1 MWFIADKPELFS
13 SGLRPGLLAD
23 LPSLPQDCVQL
34 NQYKLKDEI
43 GKVNIL
49 RLWGWSGNLEWEC
62 AGFALAFN
70 LTSVVR
76 SALHHGISFG
86 SSA

>member
-1 MWFIADKPELFS
+1 M
-13 SGLRPGLLAD
+13 LAD
-23 LPSLPQDCVQL
+23 SPSLLQDCVQL

-43 GKVNIL
+43 GKVNIF
-49 RLWGWSGNLEWEC
+49 RLWGWSGNLGWEC

-76 SALHHGISFG
+76 SALHHSISIG
-86 SSA
+86 SSM